1 MNENLRNA
9 LLRAHLDVPDVAAA
23 LEVAPKTVS
32 RWLGGRVPYP
42 RYRRALADL
51 LQADEPELWPDIV
64 QRRSTAASGIVAIYP
79 HRWAVPRTAW
89 LRLFQSAECEVA
101 ILAYSALFL
110 AEDTGILNTLAEKA
124 TAGARVRILL
134 GDPDSQAVADRGTEE
149 GIGPDTMAAKIRN
162 ALVLYA
168 PLRELGTVQ
177 IRLHET
183 ALYNSLYRADA
194 EILVNAHIYGA
205 PAANAPTWHVRATD
219 DADILSTYL
228 TSYEQVWDTAKPY
241 TNDR

>member
-32 RWLGGRVPYP
+32 RWLGGRDPYP
-42 RYRRALADL
+42 RYRRALAEL
-51 LQADEPELWPDIV
+51 LQVDEAELWPEIT

-89 LRLFQSAECEVA
+89 LRLFQSAECEIA

-110 AEDTGILNTLAEKA
+110 AEDTGILHTLAEKA

-168 PLRELGTVQ
+168 PLSELDGVQ
-177 IRLHET
+177 IRLHQT

-194 EILVNAHIYGA
+194 EILVNAHIYA
-205 PAANAPTWHVRATD
+205 TPAANAPTWHVRATD
-219 DADILSTYL
+219 NADMLTTYL
-228 TSYEQVWDTAKPY
+228 ASYEHVWDTAKPY
-241 TNDR
+241 TDDR